1 MKAMMFDRKFDS
13 GNKVVE
19 HLDLSKVRR
28 IGTDAKRVSVDS
40 PGWMVESLSRGRN
53 RGRSGGRRLSL
64 LFVSRHYPL
73 PQVLGHTIL
82 IVDPIKHRV
91 VGIAKDQQTSL

>member
-1 MKAMMFDRKFDS
+1 MKAKMFDRKFDS

-40 PGWMVESLSRGRN
+40 PGWMVESLDREA
-53 RGRSGGRRLSL
+53 RRLG
-64 LFVSRHYPL
+64 VTRQSRAIPASRSAAPRRIPDHPL
-73 PQVLGHTIL
+73 P
-82 IVDPIKHRV
+82 
-91 VGIAKDQQTSL
+91 